1 VWEHPGSSFTTT
13 VFREAAMTQKI
24 DPAKLKAA
32 AERLEWVC
40 QQYPNEESVQHVL
53 KVMQPMI
60 DDAKAGRILEPIPDR
75 FELPFR
81 WAMSSEGLFREF
93 ADPDLESAYVDFGI
107 ELEGGLSEQEKRI
120 LAKFEARVA
129 AKSKGIGNA
138 S

>member
-1 VWEHPGSSFTTT
+1 
-13 VFREAAMTQKI
+13 MTQKI

-40 QQYPNEESVQHVL
+40 QQYPNEERVQYVL
-53 KVMQPMI
+53 NVLQPMI
-60 DDAKAGRILEPIPDR
+60 DDAKAGRILEPIQDR

-81 WAMSSEGLFREF
+81 WAMSAEGLFREF
-93 ADPDLESAYVDFGI
+93 VDPDVEGAYVEFGI

-120 LAKFEARVA
+120 HADMEAQRA
-129 AKSKGIGNA
+129 EILKGRP